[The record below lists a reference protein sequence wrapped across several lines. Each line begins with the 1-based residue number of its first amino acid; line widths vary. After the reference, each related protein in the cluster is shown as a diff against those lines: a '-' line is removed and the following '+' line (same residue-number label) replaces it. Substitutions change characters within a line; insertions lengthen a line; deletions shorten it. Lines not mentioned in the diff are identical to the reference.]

1 MVPALGVDPPGAAPP
16 TRPPGLRE
24 VHVSASLLDDFLRIA
39 AANTGRGIET
49 CGILAGVLSG
59 GGARGASSGDVDGG
73 SVFTITTLIIPKQR
87 GTADTVAAEAEE
99 EIFEA
104 QDARGLFP
112 LGWVH
117 THPAQACFLSS
128 VDVHTQCGYQTMLD
142 EAIAAVMAPRD
153 AAGRRCGLFRLSTP
167 EGLALVR
174 ACPHRGFH
182 AHPRPASKAGTI
194 YELCG
199 HVYLNPRVAHEVVDL
214 R

>member
-1 MVPALGVDPPGAAPP
+1 MRHPRWRPLWRGGAAA
-16 TRPPGLRE
+16 
-24 VHVSASLLDDFLRIA
+24 ASP
-39 AANTGRGIET
+39 
-49 CGILAGVLSG
+49 S
-59 GGARGASSGDVDGG
+59 SSGVDGG

-99 EIFEA
+99 EIFAA
-104 QDARGLFP
+104 QDERGLFP

-153 AAGRRCGLFRLSTP
+153 VTGRRCGLFRLSTP

-174 ACPHRGFH
+174 DCPLRGFH
-182 AHPRPASKAGTI
+182 AHPRPKSRAGTI

-199 HVYLNPRVAHEVVDL
+199 HVYLNPRVGHEVVDL
-214 R
+214 RGV